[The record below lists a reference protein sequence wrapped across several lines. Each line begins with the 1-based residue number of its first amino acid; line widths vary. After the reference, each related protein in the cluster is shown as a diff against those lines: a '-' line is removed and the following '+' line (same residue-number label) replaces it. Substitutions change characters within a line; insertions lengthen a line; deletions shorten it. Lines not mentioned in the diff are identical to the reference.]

1 MPRANEYVLWDSEL
15 TCFGLRV
22 RPTGAK
28 SFIAVYRAGHGR
40 GGLQRKL
47 TIGPAG
53 RELTADSAR
62 KEAKRILGSAAN
74 GDDPALDRTQQRRE
88 LSVAQLCDLYLAEG
102 CNTKKL
108 STLTTDRS
116 RIERHIKPLLG
127 HKRIGEVI
135 LGDID
140 RFLRDVASG
149 RTRCDVKTKAR
160 GRAIVHGGKGAAT
173 RTVGL
178 LGGIFS
184 FAIARGLLASNPVLG
199 VKRYPDR
206 NNQRFLSASQL
217 ANLGVALRKVANE
230 ANPSAIAII
239 KMLAFTGARKSEIT
253 RLMWREVD
261 FDHGCLR
268 LAESK
273 TGPKI
278 VPLGPPALEL
288 LSGLFLERDAG
299 WVFPSRD
306 KRKPF
311 TGLEKIWDRV
321 RNLAGYPNLRIHDLR
336 HSFAS
341 MGLARGN
348 ALTVIGA
355 LLGHSDVKTTARY
368 AHLGDDPLRAAVSE
382 ISGAMADA
390 MSETP
395 NEAEVVQL
403 GIIRRRAY

>member
-1 MPRANEYVLWDSEL
+1 
-15 TCFGLRV
+15 
-22 RPTGAK
+22 
-28 SFIAVYRAGHGR
+28 
-40 GGLQRKL
+40 
-47 TIGPAG
+47 
-53 RELTADSAR
+53 
-62 KEAKRILGSAAN
+62 LGSAAN

-149 RTRCDVKTKAR
+149 RTRCDVKKTKAR